1 MKGKRIA
8 AQAVGAALAAIAV
21 WGLNQW
27 AKIAVPAEVA
37 VAFGTVFSVAVS
49 LLTPDE
55 RESD

>member
-1 MKGKRIA
+1 
-8 AQAVGAALAAIAV
+8 
-21 WGLNQW
+21 LNQW